1 VQRRV
6 LISSENSRRLNL
18 TGGGYVRRRDFIK
31 VIAGSA
37 AWPFVARAQQPTSTI
52 RRIGILLP
60 ESASAAGRLLE
71 AFRQGLKE
79 MGWVE
84 GQTLLSSIVLPTAK
98 RMHCRRLLSSWFN
111 CDWTLSWRKAPQQ
124 PRRQKMPRNPFQ
136 L

>member
-1 VQRRV
+1 
-6 LISSENSRRLNL
+6 
-18 TGGGYVRRRDFIK
+18 VRRRDFIK

-52 RRIGILLP
+52 RRIGILIP
-60 ESASAAGRLLE
+60 ESMLAARGLLE

-84 GQTLLSSIVLPTAK
+84 GQNIAFEYRSADGKGDALRKSPP
-98 RMHCRRLLSSWFN
+98 SWFN
-111 CDWTLSWRKAPQQ
+111 CDWTPSWRKAPQQ
-124 PRRQKMPRNPFQ
+124 SRLQKMPRNPFQ